1 MEISIKEKL
10 DEVFKKTELY
20 NNEFDNSNSKY
31 QSYRDAK
38 EIYIAGMK
46 HMLSIIESKTYVDIN
61 TGQYCMH
68 SDFDFDDVIFK
79 EK

>member
-20 NNEFDNSNSKY
+20 DVNCENNISKY

-38 EIYIAGMK
+38 KIYIAGMK
-46 HMLSIIESKTYVDIN
+46 HMLSIVDSHTYADGN
-61 TGQYCMH
+61 TGQYCI
-68 SDFDFDDVIFK
+68 SDDFDFDNIIF
-79 EK
+79 EE

>member
-1 MEISIKEKL
+1 MDIAIKEKL
-10 DEVFKKTELY
+10 DEVFKNTELY
-20 NNEFDNSNSKY
+20 NVEFSNNSSKY

-46 HMLSIIESKTYVDIN
+46 HMLSIVESHTYADGN
-61 TGQYCMH
+61 TGQYCIDD
-68 SDFDFDDVIFK
+68 DFDFDDIIFK